1 MLKLNLK
8 ELAGKKEEDQGTR
21 SIDSPE
27 ARVPETA
34 KGNEDAPV
42 QAQVTKSPGKDKK
55 VRQMPLGF
63 KEENRASQVLGM
75 GKRTVFKGV
84 ARIQYSGLLT
94 NFWLVNIVLFSLSA
108 IVVFLYYIQR
118 TYGELPESVGMQT
131 GYSNSFDTLIGKEFI
146 YSFPVLFGLI
156 IAAMIGFG
164 IKYGRKLNH
173 LLFLHFVLLIAL
185 GAFTFFG
192 LRNLVGYFT

>member
-27 ARVPETA
+27 TA
-34 KGNEDAPV
+34 TGNENAPV
-42 QAQVTKSPGKDKK
+42 QSPVTELPGKDKN
-55 VRQMPLGF
+55 VSQMPLGF
-63 KEENRASQVLGM
+63 KEENRANQVLGM
-75 GKRTVFKGV
+75 GKRIVFKGV

-94 NFWLVNIVLFSLSA
+94 NFWLVNIVLFSLST
-108 IVVFLYYIQR
+108 IVVFLFYIQR
-118 TYGELPESVGMQT
+118 TYGELPESIGMQT
-131 GYSNSFDTLIGKEFI
+131 GYSNSFDTLIWKEFI

-156 IAAMIGFG
+156 VVAMIGFG

-173 LLFLHFVLLIAL
+173 LLFLHFVVLIAL
-185 GAFTFFG
+185 GAFMFFG
-192 LRNLVGYFT
+192 LRNLVGYFS